1 MLVSSGTPGSDERP
15 VHKATPARWIENVR
29 AIALEYIAKHKA
41 KDLFPSQSDVCGY
54 IEKMARE
61 KKIYGPQGK
70 PVSQS
75 YIQRNAIQG
84 DWWKQNKP

>member
-1 MLVSSGTPGSDERP
+1 MFLSLLILPCNINSFAEFKMEIVISGIQISSGI
-15 VHKATPARWIENVR
+15 V
-29 AIALEYIAKHKA
+29 
-41 KDLFPSQSDVCGY
+41 
-54 IEKMARE
+54 